1 MSDLTEDQETE
12 GQNTEPQT
20 TTDPAP
26 QETGYITTEDLQD
39 YVKSYPDDTDEFA
52 GYVNAAIAIVNG
64 YIGYNPE
71 LHTSTKK
78 MDGTGCNLLN
88 IQDAPIVTVVS
99 LTVDGVPVDS
109 ASYVIRDEYI
119 ILLGGLIFTPGIA
132 NVEVT
137 YSAGFSP
144 VPGDIVQT
152 ALRIAGVL
160 HAEADGN
167 IGISSKSFGE
177 SGSRVFLNSNL
188 ERYLV
193 AIDAYKIKELC

>member
-1 MSDLTEDQETE
+1 MSDENGYMNPENSDT
-12 GQNTEPQT
+12 NT
-20 TTDPAP
+20 DN
-26 QETGYITTEDLQD
+26 GYITTEDLQD

-52 GYVNAAIAIVNG
+52 GFVNAAIAIVNG
-64 YIGYNPE
+64 YIGYDPE
-71 LHTSTKK
+71 LHTTTKK

-88 IQDAPIVTVVS
+88 ILDAPIVSVIS
-99 LTVDGVPVDS
+99 LSVDGVPVDS
-109 ASYVIRDEYI
+109 ASYVVRDEYI
-119 ILLGGLIFTPGIA
+119 ILLGGLMFNPGTA
-132 NVEVT
+132 NIEIT

-160 HAEADGN
+160 HAESDGN

-193 AIDAYKIKELC
+193 AIDKYKIKELC